1 MRWWELVGGG
11 VRWWGPVVAP
21 ACSLIV
27 AALIPRVCCS
37 CRSLAATKL
46 SSSACAHSAT
56 GKKLHY
62 KGAHFHRIIGS
73 FMCQGGGIFLLLL
86 PPAYPPPPPFPLLQP
101 PPPLPLPPLS
111 PFSCF
116 PSLCR
121 AHATPLPPP
130 PAPRRS
136 TAPLYLLLSALY
148 PILFVH
154 VLLASARRRHIA
166 CEERG
171 HLT

>member
-1 MRWWELVGGG
+1 M
-11 VRWWGPVVAP
+11 AP

-27 AALIPRVCCS
+27 AALIGRVCCS
-37 CRSLAATKL
+37 CRSLAATKV
-46 SSSACAHSAT
+46 SSSACADSAT

-62 KGAHFHRIIGS
+62 KGTHFHRIIGS
-73 FMCQGGGIFLLLL
+73 FMCQGGGIFLLPL
-86 PPAYPPPPPFPLLQP
+86 PPAYPPFPFPLSKSH
-101 PPPLPLPPLS
+101 PLPLPPLA
-111 PFSCF
+111 PFSFF
-116 PSLCR
+116 PSLCK

-148 PILFVH
+148 LILFVH
-154 VLLASARRRHIA
+154 VLLASALPRHIA
-166 CEERG
+166 CGKCG